1 MKSRQKSAAWVNWR
15 CLYVMKVR
23 GHQQLTRTV
32 ITQQSETLYQIT
44 PQLSTDTI
52 QHIKQC
58 TVQCM
63 LHSIVIHSH
72 YWHYSIGYCI
82 SDIFPTLSCR
92 WLSLF
97 MERRSHEAMKSACWQ
112 WIVQADGSAVM
123 VWAVFW
129 RILQG
134 PVATLTC
141 TYLVADHLYFFMLPT
156 FLAGDDLFQQD
167 CTQL

>member
-1 MKSRQKSAAWVNWR
+1 MKSGQKSAAWVNWR

-44 PQLSTDTI
+44 PQLSTDAI

-58 TVQCM
+58 IVQCI
-63 LHSIVIHSH
+63 LHSIVI
-72 YWHYSIGYCI
+72 I
-82 SDIFPTLSCR
+82 DITALVTASQTSFQ
-92 WLSLF
+92 LF
-97 MERRSHEAMKSACWQ
+97 CAGSWVCLWREDHMRL
-112 WIVQADGSAVM
+112 WIQPAGSAVM

-129 RILQG
+129 WILQG

-167 CTQL
+167 CTTLGHKPGSKVLH